1 MDDRTLIWVVFGIL
15 VVAML
20 VLDLFVLNRKSRH
33 ISVKRALAETAMW
46 IAVSLAFMMFI
57 WYMLG
62 GEKAGEFL
70 AAYAVEKAMSVDNLF
85 LFIVIF
91 GYFCIPD
98 EYQHK
103 ALMWGI
109 IGAIVF
115 RAIFIFI
122 GASLLESFHFIMY
135 IFGIVL
141 LATAIKTMFAKED
154 SNKENF
160 AIRLSKKIRS
170 SPELDGDKLFTVRNG
185 VKMVTPMFLCIIVI
199 ELSDLLFAF
208 DSIPACLSITTDTL
222 IVYSSNIFAVLGLRS
237 LFFALNGMMCSLRYM
252 KYGLGAILIFVS
264 IKMLISDYY
273 HVPVEMS
280 LAIILGILAVTIL
293 FSYFRREC
301 PLPENG
307 KAE

>member
-1 MDDRTLIWVVFGIL
+1 MDDRTLIWVVFGVL
-15 VVAML
+15 VVTML
-20 VLDLFVLNRKSRH
+20 VIDLFVLNRRSKH
-33 ISVKRALAETAMW
+33 ISIKRALAETAMW

-62 GEKAGEFL
+62 ADKAGEFL
-70 AAYAVEKAMSVDNLF
+70 AAYAIEKAMSVDNLF

-115 RAIFIFI
+115 RAIFIFV
-122 GASLLESFHFIMY
+122 GSALLESFHFIMY
-135 IFGIVL
+135 VFGIAL
-141 LATAIKTMFAKED
+141 LATAFKTMFSKED
-154 SNKENF
+154 DSKESF
-160 AIRLSKKIRS
+160 AIRLSRRIRS

-185 VKMVTPMFLCIIVI
+185 VKMVTPLFLCIIVI

-237 LFFALNGMMCSLRYM
+237 LFFVLNGTMGSLRYM

-264 IKMLISDYY
+264 MKMLLSDVY
-273 HVPVEMS
+273 HVPVVMS
-280 LAIILGILAVTIL
+280 LIVIMGILAVTVL
-293 FSYFRREC
+293 VSYIFRDR
-301 PLPENG
+301 PA
-307 KAE
+307 AEES

>member
-141 LATAIKTMFAKED
+141 MATAIKTMFAKED
-154 SNKENF
+154 SDKENF
-160 AIRLSKKIRS
+160 AIRLS
-170 SPELDGDKLFTVRNG
+170 
-185 VKMVTPMFLCIIVI
+185 
-199 ELSDLLFAF
+199 
-208 DSIPACLSITTDTL
+208 
-222 IVYSSNIFAVLGLRS
+222 
-237 LFFALNGMMCSLRYM
+237 
-252 KYGLGAILIFVS
+252 
-264 IKMLISDYY
+264 
-273 HVPVEMS
+273 
-280 LAIILGILAVTIL
+280 
-293 FSYFRREC
+293 
-301 PLPENG
+301 
-307 KAE
+307 

>member
-1 MDDRTLIWVVFGIL
+1 MDDRTLIWVVFGVL
-15 VVAML
+15 VAAML
-20 VLDLFVLNRKSRH
+20 VIDLFVLNRKSKH
-33 ISVKRALAETAMW
+33 ISIKRALAETAMW
-46 IAVSLAFMMFI
+46 IAVSLAFMGFI

-62 GEKAGEFL
+62 ADKAGEFL
-70 AAYAVEKAMSVDNLF
+70 AAYAIEKAMSVDNLF

-115 RAIFIFI
+115 RAIFIFV
-122 GASLLESFHFIMY
+122 GSTLLESFHFIMY
-135 IFGIVL
+135 IFGFAL
-141 LATAIKTMFAKED
+141 LATAIKTMFHKD
-154 SNKENF
+154 DDGKENF
-160 AIRLSKKIRS
+160 AMKLSKKIRS

-185 VKMVTPMFLCIIVI
+185 VRMVTPLFLCIIVI

-237 LFFALNGMMCSLRYM
+237 LFFVLNGTMGSLRYM

-264 IKMLISDYY
+264 MKMLLSDVY
-273 HVPVEMS
+273 HVPVALS
-280 LAIILGILAVTIL
+280 LVVIMGILAVTVL
-293 FSYFRREC
+293 VSYIFRDR
-301 PLPENG
+301 PV
-307 KAE
+307 AETS